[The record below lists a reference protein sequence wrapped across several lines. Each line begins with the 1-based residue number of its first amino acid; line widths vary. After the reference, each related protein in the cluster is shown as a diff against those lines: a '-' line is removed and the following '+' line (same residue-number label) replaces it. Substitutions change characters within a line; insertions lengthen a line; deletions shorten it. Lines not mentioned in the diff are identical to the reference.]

1 MYDTTPGHTAENR
14 RLADN
19 GMSATAEDGPAARAR
34 RRPGLTI
41 RTFRV
46 AQDGTR
52 YDDSG
57 VITANP
63 DPDEYVARIEIWP
76 DCACPQHRAGTSG
89 PARLPAS

>member
-1 MYDTTPGHTAENR
+1 MDNATTRRTAEAQSP
-14 RLADN
+14 ADSKA
-19 GMSATAEDGPAARAR
+19 SATAEEDRATRAR

-63 DPDEYVARIEIWP
+63 GPDEYVARIEVWP
-76 DCACPQHRAGTSG
+76 DCACPRHRAN
-89 PARLPAS
+89 

>member
-1 MYDTTPGHTAENR
+1 MDNVTTRRTAEAR
-14 RLADN
+14 PSADSEA
-19 GMSATAEDGPAARAR
+19 SATAEEGRAARVR

-57 VITANP
+57 VIAANP
-63 DPDEYVARIEIWP
+63 GPDEYVARIEVWP
-76 DCACPQHRAGTSG
+76 DCACPRHRAN
-89 PARLPAS
+89 

>member
-1 MYDTTPGHTAENR
+1 MDNAMTGQAPEAR
-14 RLADN
+14 SPADSKA
-19 GMSATAEDGPAARAR
+19 SATAEEGRATRAR

-46 AQDGTR
+46 AVDGTR

-63 DPDEYVARIEIWP
+63 GPDEYVARIEVWP
-76 DCACPQHRAGTSG
+76 DCACPQHRTG
-89 PARLPAS
+89 

>member
-1 MYDTTPGHTAENR
+1 MDNATTGHTAEARPLTDTTTN
-14 RLADN
+14 A
-19 GMSATAEDGPAARAR
+19 AAEEGRVTRAR

-57 VITANP
+57 VTRADP
-63 DPDEYVARIEIWP
+63 GPDEYVARIEVWP
-76 DCACPQHRAGTSG
+76 ACTCPQHRAG
-89 PARLPAS
+89 